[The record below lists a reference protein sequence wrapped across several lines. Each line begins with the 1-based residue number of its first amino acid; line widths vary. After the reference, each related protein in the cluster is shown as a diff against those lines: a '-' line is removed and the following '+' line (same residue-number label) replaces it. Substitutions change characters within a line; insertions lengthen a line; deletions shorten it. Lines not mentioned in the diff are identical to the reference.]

1 MKKRLIFHP
10 LLFALY
16 PALELY
22 FNLSPEVEFSQTW
35 RALPLLMALTALL
48 WYALR
53 RRYHDAQRAA
63 LVTTAL
69 VASGLAVDEFS
80 FLGFLPNKSA
90 ARKKRLARFAEREE
104 TLIFFESPFRL
115 PSALRDM
122 FEVFGDR
129 EAVVARELTK
139 KFEELLRGRLSEL
152 VRDVEK
158 RPRKGEMVVLVSG
171 QGRKKLL
178 S

>member
-1 MKKRLIFHP
+1 
-10 LLFALY
+10 
-16 PALELY
+16 
-22 FNLSPEVEFSQTW
+22 
-35 RALPLLMALTALL
+35 
-48 WYALR
+48 
-53 RRYHDAQRAA
+53 
-63 LVTTAL
+63 
-69 VASGLAVDEFS
+69 
-80 FLGFLPNKSA
+80 
-90 ARKKRLARFAEREE
+90 
-104 TLIFFESPFRL
+104 
-115 PSALRDM
+115 M

-158 RPRKGEMVVLVSG
+158 RPRKGGMVVLVSG